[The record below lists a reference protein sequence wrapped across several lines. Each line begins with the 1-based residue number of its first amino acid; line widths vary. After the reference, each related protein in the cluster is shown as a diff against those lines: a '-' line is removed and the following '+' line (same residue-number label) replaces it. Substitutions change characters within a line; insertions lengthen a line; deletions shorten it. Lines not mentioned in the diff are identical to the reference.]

1 MCSVCYGSG
10 YGSCP
15 ACQDPYRYADCPRCD
30 GTGIIYFDEE
40 GEEIDKETYDTIPPE
55 KRYEEMCMACSGDG
69 YIDTHE
75 L

>member
-10 YGSCP
+10 HGSCP
-15 ACQDPYRYADCPRCD
+15 ACQDPYRYTDCQRCE
-30 GTGIIYFDEE
+30 GTGTIYYDEE
-40 GEEIDKETYDTIPPE
+40 GEEIDKETYDNLPPD
-55 KRYEEMCMACSGDG
+55 KRYEDTCPACYGDG